1 MPANR
6 SRTENWRSSLESLY
20 ERGGALEIT
29 LAGKGHCTPEN
40 APALPEAEAATHLIW
55 RVRILDL
62 TENEIVV
69 EPPATLGHVI
79 PINEGTDLVG
89 VIVIGQNRWMFRTA
103 CLGSVRTSGPGGR
116 PLPALRLEMPTDVE
130 RCQRRNFYRVSTMGL
145 NLPKVECFPLFD
157 VQSATIAEAACRVE
171 LRDLIARKDSGASRP
186 AQTSAAP
193 VLPDV
198 GPPFGATIM
207 NVGGGGAGLL
217 IEAGDRLRLDSNRY
231 YWLRFDMSP
240 WSPAPIAVTA
250 RLKHTHIDS
259 TQRLY
264 AGMAFEFG
272 HSPDHEAF
280 IVEQL
285 CRCVAEMQRMQQDDQ
300 AAAA

>member
-1 MPANR
+1 MSDNRPKNRLVIVESPTKARTISRFLPADFQVEASMGHVR
-6 SRTENWRSSLESLY
+6 DLPSS
-20 ERGGALEIT
+20 AAEI
-29 LAGKGHCTPEN
+29 P
-40 APALPEAEAATHLIW
+40 AEAVT
-55 RVRILDL
+55 
-62 TENEIVV
+62 T
-69 EPPATLGHVI
+69 T
-79 PINEGTDLVG
+79 
-89 VIVIGQNRWMFRTA
+89 
-103 CLGSVRTSGPGGR
+103 
-116 PLPALRLEMPTDVE
+116 
-130 RCQRRNFYRVSTMGL
+130 
-145 NLPKVECFPLFD
+145 
-157 VQSATIAEAACRVE
+157 
-171 LRDLIARKDSGASRP
+171 GA
-186 AQTSAAP
+186 
-193 VLPDV
+193 
-198 GPPFGATIM
+198 
-207 NVGGGGAGLL
+207 VGGGGAGLL